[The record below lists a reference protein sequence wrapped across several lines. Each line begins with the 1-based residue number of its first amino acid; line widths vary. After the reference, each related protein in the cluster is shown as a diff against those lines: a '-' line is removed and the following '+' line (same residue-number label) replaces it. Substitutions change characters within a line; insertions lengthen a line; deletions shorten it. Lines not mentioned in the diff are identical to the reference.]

1 MSKKLQRRHSREVL
15 EKMLRERGIAYTVPS
30 AGCYKI
36 NGYVYHHWTKGYTK
50 GGWTYYESPKEF
62 LDSL

>member
-1 MSKKLQRRHSREVL
+1 MSKKLGRRHSREVL

-36 NGYVYHHWTKGYTK
+36 NGYVYHHWSKGYTK
-50 GGWTYYESPKEF
+50 GGWTYYESHKEF